1 MLLLLLACL
10 KFELGLNF
18 EIFVIV
24 VVRGVVCL
32 ICLSR
37 LQQAKKKEIFNQ
49 IRFESED
56 KKIKKKV
63 KKK

>member
-37 LQQAKKKEIFNQ
+37 LQQKKEIFNQ

-56 KKIKKKV
+56 KEIKKKL
-63 KKK
+63 